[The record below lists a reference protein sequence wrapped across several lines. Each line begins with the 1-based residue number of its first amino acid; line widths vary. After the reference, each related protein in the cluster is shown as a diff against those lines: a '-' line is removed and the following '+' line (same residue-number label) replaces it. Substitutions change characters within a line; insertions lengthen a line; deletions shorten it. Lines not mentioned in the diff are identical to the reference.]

1 MVEKVSYDVLKK
13 IDDIE
18 IRKYPEIMLA
28 VVKDHDDDTAFGLLF
43 NYISGENITQKKIKM
58 TAPVISSEKIQMT
71 APVISQ
77 KNYMAFVVPSSY
89 NGENVPKP
97 TNPNV
102 NIEIQPRKTVAVLR
116 FSGYSSHKNIE
127 KHMQQ
132 LLTQIKTHKLKT
144 KAEPYLMRYN
154 SPFTPGFLRRN
165 EVAVEIIEKK

>member
-13 IDDIE
+13 IDNIE
-18 IRKYPEIMLA
+18 IRKYPQIILA
-28 VVKDHDDDTAFGLLF
+28 AVKDHDDDTAFGLLF
-43 NYISGENITQKKIKM
+43 NYISGENITQQKIKM
-58 TAPVISSEKIQMT
+58 TAPVISSEKIKMT

-89 NGENVPKP
+89 NRENVPKP

-102 NIEIQPRKTVAVLR
+102 NIEIQPRKTVAALR
-116 FSGYSSHKNIE
+116 FSGYSSSKNIE
-127 KHMQQ
+127 KHMQK

-144 KAEPYLMRYN
+144 KGDPYLMRYN

-165 EVAVEIIEKK
+165 EVAVEIIEK

>member
-28 VVKDHDDDTAFGLLF
+28 VVKDHDDTAFGLLF

-71 APVISQ
+71 ARVISQ

-165 EVAVEIIEKK
+165 EVAVEIIEK